1 MQLEYR
7 EQKTDGRFVMYCHS
21 EKLKGNGIRDS
32 IHTYNTF
39 VRNKGKAQT
48 VWLDETP
55 YHFPA
60 QTVLPLMGNQ
70 HFRFEHPESLVGWAF
85 NRDFYCIL
93 DHDQEVGCVGFLFY
107 GVRSPL
113 FISLTAKEE
122 ENFNTLENILI
133 DEFEESDNFK
143 GEMLR
148 SLLKRLI
155 IKTTRLGKTQTD
167 TYHHFPDHKLDLIR
181 RFALSVEIHFRQQH
195 EVKFYAEALH
205 KSPKTLSNL
214 FALYKQPTP
223 SEIIHNRIILEAKR
237 LFLYTDKSAKEAAF
251 ELGFANPEHFSR
263 FFKSK
268 TGFSITDFKK
278 QGPKKPAIL

>member
-85 NRDFYCIL
+85 NRIFIVSSTTTRRWAVSVFYFTVSAAL
-93 DHDQEVGCVGFLFY
+93 FLFHLQLKK
-107 GVRSPL
+107 RKTSIRWKT
-113 FISLTAKEE
+113 FSLT
-122 ENFNTLENILI
+122 
-133 DEFEESDNFK
+133 
-143 GEMLR
+143 
-148 SLLKRLI
+148 SLKNLI
-155 IKTTRLGKTQTD
+155 ILRG
-167 TYHHFPDHKLDLIR
+167 R
-181 RFALSVEIHFRQQH
+181 CCAVC
-195 EVKFYAEALH
+195 
-205 KSPKTLSNL
+205 
-214 FALYKQPTP
+214 
-223 SEIIHNRIILEAKR
+223 
-237 LFLYTDKSAKEAAF
+237 
-251 ELGFANPEHFSR
+251 
-263 FFKSK
+263 
-268 TGFSITDFKK
+268 
-278 QGPKKPAIL
+278 